1 MTYGVDEHKNLVGFG
16 FHFVNL
22 IGTGIDEYSITELPV
37 FLIIFSAST
46 IKVTNNSGIRVGV
59 GYVFDR
65 LASSNDTVQ
74 TSCDILEDGEDLAFN
89 GTLYGGLKMTAII
102 APAL

>member
-1 MTYGVDEHKNLVGFG
+1 MIYGVDEHKNLVDFG

-22 IGTGIDEYSITELPV
+22 MGTGIDEYSVTELPV
-37 FLIIFSAST
+37 FLIIYSAGT
-46 IKVTNNSGIRVGV
+46 FKVTNNSGIRVGV
-59 GYVFDR
+59 GYIFDR
-65 LASSNDTVQ
+65 LASINDAVQ

-89 GTLYGGLKMTAII
+89 GALYGGLKMTAII